1 MVQNDL
7 VRGNGVRLVR
17 WLAAGCL
24 VVGCS
29 AQSHVATSRPSSP
42 PTATVPPTASTD
54 AEGDSARVTAAHDS
68 GAYGIG
74 ADLTYVSAAGEH
86 LGISVLT
93 VPRCETSSLGA
104 APLLV
109 FRLVD
114 AAGAQVTR
122 HVPVADLQLLL
133 AQVARTWC
141 GHGVMAA
148 LQTGQGDSPCYQWAD
163 LLVQNP
169 RPVSAVLLIPGSPYA
184 ATGFP
189 LAAGG
194 SATLHLLA
202 AALCSPSSSHGTAT
216 VDYADGGHGTLVLNP
231 S

>member
-1 MVQNDL
+1 ML
-7 VRGNGVRLVR
+7 
-17 WLAAGCL
+17 
-24 VVGCS
+24 S
-29 AQSHVATSRPSSP
+29 
-42 PTATVPPTASTD
+42 
-54 AEGDSARVTAAHDS
+54 VT
-68 GAYGIG
+68 
-74 ADLTYVSAAGEH
+74 
-86 LGISVLT
+86 
-93 VPRCETSSLGA
+93 
-104 APLLV
+104 
-109 FRLVD
+109 LVD
-114 AAGAQVTR
+114 AGGTQVTR
-122 HVPVADLQLLL
+122 HVPVADVQLLL
-133 AQVARTWC
+133 AHGARTWC

-169 RPVSAVLLIPGSPYA
+169 KTVDAVLLIPGSPYA

-216 VDYADGGHGTLVLNP
+216 VEYADGRSETLVLNP